1 MFPIDLLPSPFYLI
15 QNVVSVL
22 NSAQL
27 SRKEA
32 PRPQPIP
39 ADFDVNIQT
48 YTGFLPDR
56 PIPRLPEAFS
66 SWEDALTRAQQVLV
80 LGANITEED
89 VQTRADG
96 ELWRSQIR
104 AVSVPLRRMIEI

>member
-1 MFPIDLLPSPFYLI
+1 MYPIDLLPSPFYLFE
-15 QNVVSVL
+15 NVFSVL
-22 NSAQL
+22 NSVQL

-32 PRPQPIP
+32 PGPRPTP

-48 YTGFLPDR
+48 NTGFLPDR
-56 PIPRLPEAFS
+56 PIPRLPEEYS
-66 SWEDALTRAQQVLV
+66 LWEKALTRAQEVLV

-89 VQTRADG
+89 TQIRADG

-104 AVSVPLRRMIEI
+104 AVSRL